1 MANLNKQN
9 FVVGGF
15 LKSSLIDYPE
25 KISAIVF
32 TQGCNFRCSFCHNP
46 ELLNFHS
53 TDFDTEEILKFL
65 STRKGKLDAVVITGG
80 EPTLQKGLK
89 EFIQEVKNMNFLVKL
104 DTNGSDPDLLQNLI
118 YENLIDYV
126 AMDIKAPLEKYDF
139 ITCVNVDKE
148 KIQKSI
154 DILLKNKVDYEF
166 RTTVVKELLAVED
179 FEKIS
184 DLIKGAR
191 RYYLQ
196 KFVVSKILDKNLENA
211 TTYSDEEFAPIVDML
226 KKKIDFVGVR

>member
-1 MANLNKQN
+1 M
-9 FVVGGF
+9 
-15 LKSSLIDYPE
+15 
-25 KISAIVF
+25 
-32 TQGCNFRCSFCHNP
+32 
-46 ELLNFHS
+46 
-53 TDFDTEEILKFL
+53 
-65 STRKGKLDAVVITGG
+65 
-80 EPTLQKGLK
+80 
-89 EFIQEVKNMNFLVKL
+89 
-104 DTNGSDPDLLQNLI
+104 
-118 YENLIDYV
+118 
-126 AMDIKAPLEKYDF
+126 
-139 ITCVNVDKE
+139 
-148 KIQKSI
+148 
-154 DILLKNKVDYEF
+154 KNKVDYEF